1 MGMQWT
7 LEAFLMEQCAS
18 SPCTPL
24 GLCLW
29 VPLSWSASE
38 VVMSEMEAAGVSGVA
53 QLSCRED
60 SSESV
65 RCLGLLPASLELGL
79 VKE

>member
-1 MGMQWT
+1 MGLQWT

-24 GLCLW
+24 CLCLW
-29 VPLSWSASE
+29 VSLSWTALE

-53 QLSCRED
+53 QLSC
-60 SSESV
+60 
-65 RCLGLLPASLELGL
+65 
-79 VKE
+79 